1 MFGDDDNDDVCTWY
15 ISEQQREE
23 GGGEPEGQEVLSN
36 RKCSRKPKEYFF
48 FSQSR
53 GIGG

>member
-23 GGGEPEGQEVLSN
+23 GGG
-36 RKCSRKPKEYFF
+36 SRKDNKCYPTASVVENQKKNI
-48 FSQSR
+48 FSFPNPVA
-53 GIGG
+53 